1 MKKRILFVF
10 FSIAVILI
18 VGERMFG
25 SPLVKYNNY
34 HLKQNMQTISESEVT
49 LNSVVPFE
57 WDTVYTF
64 PPYTSKAKIE
74 KIIGFESDE
83 IKETVN
89 EGMVNLLFVKGNT
102 VTGSICD
109 YPKNLGYSIEFK
121 DKVKFKDNVVFEV
134 HIQDGMA
141 SLTKK

>member
-74 KIIGFESDE
+74 KIIGFESNE

>member
-74 KIIGFESDE
+74 KTIGFESNE

-89 EGMVNLLFVKGNT
+89 EGMVHLIFVKGNT

-121 DKVKFKDNVVFEV
+121 DKVKFKDNAVFEV
-134 HIQDGMA
+134 NIQDGMA

>member
-49 LNSVVPFE
+49 LNSVVTFE

-74 KIIGFESDE
+74 KTIGFESNE

>member
-74 KIIGFESDE
+74 KTIGFESNE

-134 HIQDGMA
+134 NIQDGMV

>member
-34 HLKQNMQTISESEVT
+34 HLKQNMQTISASEVT
-49 LNSVVPFE
+49 LNAVVPFE

-74 KIIGFESDE
+74 KTIGFESNE

-134 HIQDGMA
+134 NIQDGMA

>member
-74 KIIGFESDE
+74 KTIGFESNE

>member
-1 MKKRILFVF
+1 MKKRILFAF

-18 VGERMFG
+18 VGERMFE

-74 KIIGFESDE
+74 KIIGFESNE

>member
-10 FSIAVILI
+10 FAIVVILI
-18 VGERMFG
+18 VGDRMFRK
-25 SPLVKYNNY
+25 PLVKYNNY
-34 HLKQNMQTISESEVT
+34 HLKQNMQTISGTEVT

-64 PPYTSKAKIE
+64 PPHTSKAKIE
-74 KIIGFESDE
+74 KIIGFESNE
-83 IKETVN
+83 IKTSVN
-89 EGMVNLLFVKGNT
+89 EGMVHLLFVKGDT

-109 YPKNLGYSIEFK
+109 YPKNLGYSIKFK

>member
-1 MKKRILFVF
+1 MKKRILFAF

-74 KIIGFESDE
+74 KTIGFESNE

-89 EGMVNLLFVKGNT
+89 EGMVHLIFVKGNT

-121 DKVKFKDNVVFEV
+121 DKVKFKDNAVFEV
-134 HIQDGMA
+134 NIQDGMA

>member
-1 MKKRILFVF
+1 MKKRILLAF
-10 FSIAVILI
+10 FTIAVILI
-18 VGERMFG
+18 VGQRMFG

-34 HLKQNMQTISESEVT
+34 HLKQNIQTISASEVT
-49 LNSVVPFE
+49 LNAVVPFE

-83 IKETVN
+83 IKTSVN
-89 EGMVNLLFVKGNT
+89 EEMVQLLFVKGNT

-109 YPKNLGYSIEFK
+109 YPKNLGFSIEFK
-121 DKVKFKDNVVFEV
+121 DKVKFKDNTVFEV
-134 HIQDGMA
+134 HIEDGMT
-141 SLTKK
+141 SLIEK

>member
-1 MKKRILFVF
+1 MKKRILFAF

-34 HLKQNMQTISESEVT
+34 HLKQNIQTISASEVT
-49 LNSVVPFE
+49 LNAVVPFE

-74 KIIGFESDE
+74 KTIGFESNE

-134 HIQDGMA
+134 NIQDGMA

>member
-1 MKKRILFVF
+1 MKKRILFAF

-18 VGERMFG
+18 VGERRFG

-34 HLKQNMQTISESEVT
+34 HLKQNIQTISASEVT
-49 LNSVVPFE
+49 LNAVVPFE

-134 HIQDGMA
+134 NIQDGMA

>member
-34 HLKQNMQTISESEVT
+34 HLKQNIQTISASEVT
-49 LNSVVPFE
+49 LNAVVPFE

-134 HIQDGMA
+134 NIQDGMA

>member
-34 HLKQNMQTISESEVT
+34 HLKQNMQTISASEVT

-74 KIIGFESDE
+74 KTIGFESNE

-134 HIQDGMA
+134 NIQDGMA

>member
-1 MKKRILFVF
+1 MKKRILFAF

-18 VGERMFG
+18 VGERMFE

-34 HLKQNMQTISESEVT
+34 HLKQNIQTISASEVT
-49 LNSVVPFE
+49 LNAVVPFE

-134 HIQDGMA
+134 NIQDGMA